1 VASTI
6 AVAGPFLDLGLVG
19 RPLDARELFGAPL
32 PLEIELGAG
41 KGRFLLERAAAA
53 PETGFVGVERCR
65 KYASMIAERVA
76 RTSLANVRI
85 VRTTAEDLLFRC
97 LGDASVQAVHV
108 YFPDPWPK
116 KRHLKRRLL
125 GPANVARVA
134 EVLVPGGRLL
144 IKTDHE
150 GYAAAIAEVLA
161 GEPRLAAVDAAEAFA
176 GLPPTHYELKFA
188 REGRTVHAFALRRA

>member
-19 RPLDARELFGAPL
+19 RPLDARELFGSPL

-53 PETGFVGVERCR
+53 PETGFIGVERCR

-116 KRHLKRRLL
+116 KRHLKRRLF
-125 GPANVARVA
+125 GATNVARIA

-144 IKTDHE
+144 VKTDHE
-150 GYAAAIAEVLA
+150 GYAAVIAEVLA
-161 GEPRLAAVDAAEAFA
+161 GEPRLAQVDSAEAFA

-188 REGRTVHAFALRRA
+188 REGRAVHAFARQRA